1 MKISIK
7 ILHWLPRILCILAI
21 LFISLF
27 ALDAFEP
34 GRTFWQ
40 QLGAFLIHM
49 IPSFVLLGIL
59 LVAWKWEFI
68 GGLIFTVI
76 GLVFTPVIFIHNY
89 RMNGS
94 LWMSAGIVLMI
105 TIPFVVVGVL
115 FMMSHF
121 KKKKA
126 VPSVN

>member
-1 MKISIK
+1 MKTAIK
-7 ILHWLPRILCILAI
+7 ILHWLPRLLCILAI
-21 LFISLF
+21 LFISMF

-34 GRTFWQ
+34 GRTVWQ

-59 LVAWKWEFI
+59 LVAWKWELI
-68 GGLIFTVI
+68 GGLIFTII
-76 GLVFTPVIFIHNY
+76 GLVFTPVIFMHNY

-94 LWMSAGIVLMI
+94 LWMSAGIVFMI

-115 FMMSHF
+115 FMLSHY
-121 KKKKA
+121 KKKKTMS
-126 VPSVN
+126 SVL